1 LGSALD
7 VHGPLPATL
16 ATCLRM
22 TSHPFI
28 PTPPTPGHN
37 DRNFG
42 RPLGFAFCT
51 NVCHIP
57 TMRRHASL
65 PALLLVL
72 PLLAIHAQD
81 LPSAVGPLRPRQYIS
96 TGGGTGATN
105 RLAIPRAESSTLT
118 NELSLTW
125 RKDPDSVDARIIRQP
140 LSKVLPHIAKASGW
154 QVFTE
159 PGTDSLISSAFRN
172 QPAREAIGRIL
183 SNFSYAIVPGTNNRP
198 RLLVFRTSSGSATE
212 EVDPSDALRVDEE
225 VVVRLKDGSR
235 LTAEELAKLT
245 GGEVAGKLEGL
256 NAARIRYPDAAAAD
270 AAREK
275 LAGIDGVSVED
286 NHRLPNQ
293 DSAGLL
299 EGLAASAGLGI
310 RPAAVSTG
318 KLVIGLI
325 DSAVQPI
332 NPAYDAFLVGRE
344 SVVATKS
351 TSSELSHGTSMFA
364 NIVKAAETTA
374 GQGGTAAF
382 GVLAVDVYGANESTT
397 AFDVAMGIQRAIERG
412 ANVINLSLS
421 STVHSPFLHG
431 TIQMYNERGVQF
443 LAAAGNDPIITPTF
457 PASYPEVLAVTAGN
471 SSGQFAPY
479 ANRGPFVDLMLPGS
493 GIVPYGGDR
502 WLVTGTSTATAYASG
517 IAGALWNPSI
527 GSPSNLTPLLLQKF
541 GVSKP

>member
-1 LGSALD
+1 
-7 VHGPLPATL
+7 
-16 ATCLRM
+16 
-22 TSHPFI
+22 
-28 PTPPTPGHN
+28 
-37 DRNFG
+37 
-42 RPLGFAFCT
+42 
-51 NVCHIP
+51 
-57 TMRRHASL
+57 MRRHAIL
-65 PALLLVL
+65 TGLLLVL

-81 LPSAVGPLRPRQYIS
+81 LPPSVGALRPRPSYSSGSRIV
-96 TGGGTGATN
+96 ATN
-105 RLAIPRAESSTLT
+105 PAAKAPVGARPAT
-118 NELSLTW
+118 NDLSLTW
-125 RKDPDSVDARIIRQP
+125 RTEPDSVDARIIRQP

-183 SNFSYAIVPGTNNRP
+183 SNFSYAILPGTNNRP

-235 LTAEELAKLT
+235 LTPEELAKLT
-245 GGEVAGKLEGL
+245 GGEVAGKLEAL
-256 NAARIRYPDAAAAD
+256 NTARLRYPDAAAAD

-275 LAGIDGVSVED
+275 LAAMEGVSVED

-299 EGLAASAGLGI
+299 SGLEAGAGLGI

-332 NPAYDAFLVGRE
+332 NPAYDAFLLGRE
-344 SVVATKS
+344 SVVGSQSA
-351 TSSELSHGTSMFA
+351 SSELSHGTSMFA
-364 NIVKAAETTA
+364 NLVKAAETTA
-374 GQGGTAAF
+374 GQGGTASF
-382 GVLAVDVYGANESTT
+382 GVVAVDVYGASESTT
-397 AFDVAMGIQRAIERG
+397 AYDVALGIQRAVERG

-421 STVHSPFLHG
+421 SAVDSPFLHG
-431 TIQMYNERGVQF
+431 VIQTYNQRGVLF
-443 LAAAGNDPIITPTF
+443 LAAAGNDPIVSPTF

-471 SSGQFAPY
+471 SSGQYAPY

-517 IAGALWNPSI
+517 IAGALWNPSV
-527 GSPSNLTPLLLQKF
+527 GSPANLNTLLRQKF
-541 GVSKP
+541 GVTKP

>member
-1 LGSALD
+1 MA
-7 VHGPLPATL
+7 PAREHRKN
-16 ATCLRM
+16 AC
-22 TSHPFI
+22 
-28 PTPPTPGHN
+28 
-37 DRNFG
+37 NFA

-51 NVCHIP
+51 VICHIP
-57 TMRRHASL
+57 TMRRHALL
-65 PALLLVL
+65 PAILLVL
-72 PLLAIHAQD
+72 PLLAAHAQD
-81 LPSAVGPLRPRQYIS
+81 LPPAVGALRSKHYI
-96 TGGGTGATN
+96 GTGAGFNATN
-105 RLAIPRAESSTLT
+105 RTAITHAEGKSVT
-118 NELSLTW
+118 NDLSLTW
-125 RKDPDSVDARIIRQP
+125 RTTPDSVDARIIRQP

-183 SNFSYAIVPGTNNRP
+183 SNFSYAILPGTNNRP

-235 LTAEELAKLT
+235 LTPEELAKLT
-245 GGEVAGKLEGL
+245 GGEVAGKLEAL
-256 NAARIRYPDAAAAD
+256 NAARLRYPDAAAAD

-275 LAGIDGVSVED
+275 LAAMEGVSVED

-299 EGLAASAGLGI
+299 QGLDSGTGLGI

-332 NPAYDAFLVGRE
+332 NPAYDAFLLGRE
-344 SVVATKS
+344 SVVGS
-351 TSSELSHGTSMFA
+351 QSSSSELSHGTSMFA
-364 NIVKAAETTA
+364 NLVKAAETTS
-374 GQGGTAAF
+374 GLGGTASF
-382 GVLAVDVYGANESTT
+382 GVLSVDVYGAKESTT
-397 AFDVAMGIQRAIERG
+397 AYDVALGIQRAIERG

-421 STVHSPFLHG
+421 SEVDSPFLHG
-431 TIQMYNERGVQF
+431 VIQTYNQRGVLF
-443 LAAAGNDPIITPTF
+443 LAAAGNDPIVSPTF

-471 SSGQFAPY
+471 SSGQYAPY

-517 IAGALWNPSI
+517 IAGALWNPSV
-527 GSPSNLTPLLLQKF
+527 GNPANLNSMLRQKF
-541 GVSKP
+541 GVTKP